1 MAIIHGYT
9 GRRSG
14 ILNQER
20 PSKLALSLEH
30 NGSERLKHLNTAQ
43 SVYRKDSENHAMI
56 ERINFRQ
63 LLHILWNSP
72 PGIFP
77 ILLISVIF
85 AFGIGCVI
93 GLVPAVLVQRYASLH
108 GFQGNCMN
116 YDVKPEVCQS
126 ASDQAQFAASV
137 SNVVTYVIM
146 LISNPVV
153 GSISDT
159 RGRRPVIIL
168 SLALQCIPSSVFVL
182 LQHCPR
188 MHPMFF
194 YSSNT
199 LIGGSNYLSIVFS
212 SLSDVV
218 AMEYRAISF
227 GFLLAGFYG
236 GFSLAP
242 SIPILLQNNELAA
255 AWISLSFVASAFFTA
270 ILFLPET
277 LPDGIRQQNIDA
289 LRELTDTPTEARS
302 GKIHQFCHLAMRPI
316 REISILN
323 RDTTVRLLAIGSF
336 FSAMVFASD
345 TTLVV
350 YYIEDVFDVNQKD
363 IARMFLVLGI
373 CGILVQAC
381 FLKVLIEKLGEKG
394 LLVTSFVCGT
404 IHNTLYSIARSKE
417 TIYLALII
425 SQLTKTNFPI
435 ISSMASKDVA
445 KHEQGRIQGA
455 LFAVG
460 AIGNALGPL
469 SMEFVYHHT
478 KNNLFPGFMFLYA
491 ACLYLL
497 GTVVVWFVPVKRC
510 ERISDRVL
518 EDEAVES
525 IGLEDP
531 LLIDHCSS

>member
-1 MAIIHGYT
+1 
-9 GRRSG
+9 
-14 ILNQER
+14 
-20 PSKLALSLEH
+20 
-30 NGSERLKHLNTAQ
+30 
-43 SVYRKDSENHAMI
+43 
-56 ERINFRQ
+56 
-63 LLHILWNSP
+63 
-72 PGIFP
+72 
-77 ILLISVIF
+77 
-85 AFGIGCVI
+85 
-93 GLVPAVLVQRYASLH
+93 
-108 GFQGNCMN
+108 
-116 YDVKPEVCQS
+116 
-126 ASDQAQFAASV
+126 
-137 SNVVTYVIM
+137 M

>member
-1 MAIIHGYT
+1 
-9 GRRSG
+9 
-14 ILNQER
+14 
-20 PSKLALSLEH
+20 
-30 NGSERLKHLNTAQ
+30 
-43 SVYRKDSENHAMI
+43 MI
-56 ERINFRQ
+56 ERINYRQ
-63 LLHILWNSP
+63 LFRILWNSP
-72 PGIFP
+72 PGIVSL
-77 ILLISVIF
+77 LLISIIF
-85 AFGIGCVI
+85 AVGVGSVI
-93 GLVPAVLVQRYASLH
+93 GLVPAVLVQRYASLE
-108 GFQGNCMN
+108 GFRGNCMD
-116 YDVKPEVCQS
+116 YDVKPETCQA
-126 ASDQAQFAASV
+126 ASDQAQFAASI
-137 SNVVTYVIM
+137 SNVITYLIM

-188 MHPMFF
+188 MHPIFF
-194 YSSNT
+194 YASNT
-199 LIGGSNYLSIVFS
+199 MIGGSNYLSIVFS

-218 AMEYRAISF
+218 PMEYRAISF

-242 SIPILLQNNELAA
+242 SITVLLHNNDLAA
-255 AWISLSFVASAFFTA
+255 AWISLFFVASSFFTA
-270 ILFLPET
+270 LWFLPET
-277 LPDGIRQQNIDA
+277 LPDDVRQQNLDG
-289 LRELTDTPTEARS
+289 LRESTYTQSEARS
-302 GKIHQFCHLAMRPI
+302 GKMHQFCHLAMRPS

-323 RDTTVRLLAIGSF
+323 RDMTVRLLAIGSF

-345 TTLVV
+345 ATLVV
-350 YYIEDVFDVNQKD
+350 YYIEDVLDVNQND
-363 IARMFLVLGI
+363 IAGMFLVLGVF
-373 CGILVQAC
+373 GILVQAC

-394 LLVTSFVCGT
+394 LLVTSFVCGI
-404 IHNTLYSIARSKE
+404 IHNTLYSIARSKK

-445 KHEQGRIQGA
+445 TNEQGRIQGA

-478 KNNLFPGFMFLYA
+478 KDVLFPGFMFLYA

-497 GTVVVWFVPVKRC
+497 GTAVVWFVPEKTRVQ
-510 ERISDRVL
+510 ISDSIPD
-518 EDEAVES
+518 DEAVDS
-525 IGLEDP
+525 MGLEEP
-531 LLIDHCSS
+531 LLIERCST